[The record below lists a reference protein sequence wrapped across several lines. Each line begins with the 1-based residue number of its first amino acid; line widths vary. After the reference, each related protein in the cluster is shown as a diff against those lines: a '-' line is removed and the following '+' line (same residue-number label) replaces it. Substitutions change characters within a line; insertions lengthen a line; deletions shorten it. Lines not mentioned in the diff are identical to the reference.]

1 MKTSVVALLVI
12 GLTASTLSAQ
22 AVYTPPE
29 TPAATEPAAPAPAA
43 QETQAPA
50 AQETQAPAAQ
60 ETQTPAIQEAP
71 APVAAVRTV
80 QVELQRIS
88 KLLYGKDFKAAKKEL
103 TLLNREFRNDPDI
116 NNLLGFTN
124 RKLKLYT
131 SSAFFYRTALKLN
144 PNHLDALAYQGE
156 LFIVTKKMPLAKKNL
171 AKLKTLCGVSCSQYQ
186 ELKSAIAKA

>member
-29 TPAATEPAAPAPAA
+29 TPAATEPAAP
-43 QETQAPA
+43 
-50 AQETQAPAAQ
+50 APAAQ